1 MSDALLEAVSRTAL
15 DPAFAVLPAHLDT
28 KRARVQILTTGLQ
41 ESRLKYR
48 RQLDGGPAR
57 GLLQFEEGTRKS
69 KGGVWGVY
77 LHHHTHA
84 LVHELCRYRDVG
96 FEPRAIWSALE
107 HDDVLAMG
115 LGRLLL
121 LTDPHPLP
129 EVDDAEAAWNLYAYR
144 TWRPGKPHRETWDA
158 FHEQARA
165 YVVGP

>member
-1 MSDALLEAVSRTAL
+1 MNLLEAVSRTAI
-15 DPAFAVLPAHLDT
+15 DPAFAALPVHLDT
-28 KRARVQILTTGLQ
+28 KRARVMLLAIGLQ
-41 ESRLKYR
+41 ESRLLYR
-48 RQLDGGPAR
+48 RQFNDGPAR
-57 GLLQFEEGTRKS
+57 GLWQFEPGTRKS

-107 HDDVLAMG
+107 DDDVLAAG
-115 LGRLLL
+115 LARLLL
-121 LTDPHPLP
+121 LSDPHPLP
-129 EVDDAEAAWNLYAYR
+129 EVDDAEGAWNLYAYR
-144 TWRPGKPHRETWDA
+144 TWRPGRPHPETWPA